1 MLYSLEYAQCHRTAN
16 SRPLVTGYTL
26 LGELKDLEIVSQA
39 GQKLVIDL
47 NFPGQMN
54 DTEMRSMVSQ
64 LMYSYGANKRAAQ
77 PCQLYFTSLQV
88 TINPTPLAF
97 MQIHHFQL

>member
-1 MLYSLEYAQCHRTAN
+1 M
-16 SRPLVTGYTL
+16 
-26 LGELKDLEIVSQA
+26 
-39 GQKLVIDL
+39 VIDL

-88 TINPTPLAF
+88 TLDPVPFRVNANSLHCCITLNSEKPKL
-97 MQIHHFQL
+97 